1 MFGDRFSSSTGCSRW
16 LHETAPGR
24 SDQSLSCRFLK
35 VATHPDKEFAVACG
49 PDSQAGIHERGDFRH
64 PGFTEVGLCGKAPR
78 VVVEFGP
85 GTGVMTRELLRL
97 MPDDGTLLAFEISPR
112 FVTYLRETVPDPRL
126 QIVQASAETA
136 ATELSRRGIEQV
148 DGVVSSLGISFM
160 DMGSVD
166 AIFRPLLSHLGKKG
180 TITQF
185 QYVTSAWGSMAGVFS
200 VSMRAVMKRYFR
212 CVQSTCVWLNLPPA
226 FVITGHGGR
235 NGDKAPPNGIEIES
249 LGYTDN

>member
-1 MFGDRFSSSTGCSRW
+1 MQHILIKSLRLLVARIRRLEFMSVVTFVWNAIADYKSTASLVPSS
-16 LHETAPGR
+16 
-24 SDQSLSCRFLK
+24 
-35 VATHPDKEFAVACG
+35 
-49 PDSQAGIHERGDFRH
+49 RH
-64 PGFTEVGLCGKAPR
+64 LARAMVRPLCGKAPR

-166 AIFRPLLSHLGKKG
+166 AIFCPLLSHLGKKG

-185 QYVTSAWGSMAGVFS
+185 QYVTAAWGSMAGVFS
-200 VSMRAVMKRYFR
+200 ISMRAVMKRYFR

-235 NGDKAPPNGIEIES
+235 NGDKAPPN
-249 LGYTDN
+249 N